1 MTRLKENAVY
11 KAREEYDIPDDADTG
26 VLKDEEILLYYGNNK
41 KQVHRAK
48 RIVYWDSNNDRLFEF
63 ISNNFE
69 LSAEKIALI
78 YKKRWQIELLFKQL
92 K

>member
-1 MTRLKENAVY
+1 VTRLKENAVY